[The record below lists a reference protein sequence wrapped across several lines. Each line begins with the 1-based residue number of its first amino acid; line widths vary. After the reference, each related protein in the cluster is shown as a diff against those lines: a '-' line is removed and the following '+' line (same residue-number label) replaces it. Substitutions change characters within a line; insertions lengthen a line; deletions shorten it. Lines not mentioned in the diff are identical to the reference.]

1 MPPTLRAGLAAVLLA
16 SAVSQAQTITLNF
29 QGTSA
34 TSFAGGPNDC
44 SNQVP
49 IVQWTSSGLTSAN
62 ACGSLQVWV
71 TNSASCASSPGTAG
85 SDGGTDLIIG
95 TFSLATA
102 TSGNSNSFRFQDLPG
117 LASGGCAAMVDVSN
131 AVCASVQYRAS
142 TVGDCTTLSASNLTV
157 RYDNVPP
164 DPPSIT
170 LLPQDSQIVVQLSAN
185 NDPDVL
191 YYRVE
196 YAVQPP
202 YDAGANWTTLPDI
215 SSNITS
221 KPITG
226 LTNETTYLVRARSLD
241 EVNNLSNYSD
251 TLSATPEAS
260 NGFWAEYKGAG
271 GHELGGCNASGVAVP
286 SLMGALVALVTL
298 LRRRR

>member
-29 QGTSA
+29 QGTSS
-34 TSFAGGPNDC
+34 TTFAGGPNDC
-44 SNQVP
+44 TNQVP
-49 IVQWTSSGLTSAN
+49 IVQWTSSGLSGAN

-71 TNSASCASSPGTAG
+71 TNSASCGSSPGTPS

-95 TFSLATA
+95 TFNLSTG
-102 TSGNSNSFRFQDLPG
+102 TNGNSNSFRFQDLPG
-117 LASGGCAAMVDVSN
+117 LASGGCAAMVDISN
-131 AVCASVQYRAS
+131 AVCASVDYRAS
-142 TVGDCTTLSASNLTV
+142 TVGSCSTLSASNLTV

-164 DPPSIT
+164 NPPSIN

-202 YDAGANWTTLPDI
+202 GDAGPSWSTLPDI

-241 EVNNLSNYSD
+241 EVNNLSAYSD
-251 TLSATPEAS
+251 VLSATPEAS
-260 NGFWAEYKGAG
+260 NGFWAEYKAAG
-271 GHELGGCNASGVAVP
+271 GHEIGGCNASGVAVP
-286 SLMGALVALVTL
+286 SLVGALVALVTL

>member
-1 MPPTLRAGLAAVLLA
+1 VLLA
-16 SAVSQAQTITLNF
+16 SAVSHAQTITLNF

-34 TSFAGGPNDC
+34 TTFPGGPGDC
-44 SNQVP
+44 TNQVP
-49 IVQWTSSGLTSAN
+49 IVQWTSSGLSGAN

-71 TNSASCASSPGTAG
+71 TNSASCGATPATG
-85 SDGGTDLIIG
+85 SDGGTDMIIG

-102 TSGNSNSFRFQDLPG
+102 TSGNSNSFRFSDLPG
-117 LASGGCAAMVDVSN
+117 LSGVGCSASVDISN

-142 TVGDCTTLSASNLTV
+142 TVGDCTTVQAANLTV

-164 DPPSIT
+164 DPPSVN
-170 LLPQDSQIVVQLSAN
+170 LLPQDSQIVVQLSSN

-202 YDAGANWTTLPDI
+202 SDGGANWFTLPDI
-215 SSNITS
+215 SANVTS
-221 KPITG
+221 KPIQG
-226 LTNETTYLVRARSLD
+226 LANETTYLVRARSLD
-241 EVNNLSNYSD
+241 EVNNLSAYSD

-260 NGFWAEYKGAG
+260 NGFWAEYKAAG
-271 GHELGGCNASGVAVP
+271 GHEAGGCNASGVAVP
-286 SLMGALVALVTL
+286 SLVGALVALVTL

>member
-16 SAVSQAQTITLNF
+16 SAVSHAQTITLNF
-29 QGTSA
+29 QGTTSK
-34 TSFAGGPNDC
+34 SFAGGFNDC
-44 SNQVP
+44 GNQVP
-49 IVQWTSSGLTSAN
+49 IVQWTSSGLSGAN

-71 TNSASCASSPGTAG
+71 TNGSSCASSPGTSG

-95 TFSLATA
+95 TFSLSTG

-117 LASGGCAAMVDVSN
+117 LGGIGCAASVDIQN

-142 TVGDCTTLSASNLTV
+142 TVGDCTTLQAANLTV

-164 DPPSIT
+164 DPPGLT
-170 LLPQDSQIVVQLSAN
+170 LLPQDSQIVVQLSSN
-185 NDPDVL
+185 NDPDVFF
-191 YYRVE
+191 YRVE
-196 YAVQPP
+196 YAVEPP
-202 YDAGANWTTLPDI
+202 GDAGPNWNTLSDI
-215 SSNITS
+215 SANITS

-241 EVNNLSNYSD
+241 EVNNLSAYSD
-251 TLSATPEAS
+251 VLSATPEAS
-260 NGFWAEYKGAG
+260 NGFWAEYKSAG
-271 GHELGGCNASGVAVP
+271 GHEVGGCNASGVAVP
-286 SLMGALVALVTL
+286 SLVGTLAALVAL